1 MAISIG
7 ILAGMGPRSTAPF
20 IDLLVTECQQQYGA
34 RDDID
39 FPLMHIISL
48 PTPFRPGQAVDDA
61 AMIAALTAGIKQL
74 VAAGVDVIAVP
85 CNLAHC
91 YFAEM
96 QQAAA
101 GVPLLH
107 IADSTLLK
115 LPTTARQIMVLATEP
130 TLQSGFYQQRLRD
143 SGYLYSEPPALRG
156 LTTQLIAEIK
166 QHGFSS
172 PDAAILWQQLSAL
185 TRQADAVLVACT
197 DITPLI
203 ARYPDDQLHLDTAQS
218 LAQATI
224 GYYLSARKS

>member
-1 MAISIG
+1 MDISIG
-7 ILAGMGPRSTAPF
+7 VLAGMGPRSTAPF

-34 RDDID
+34 QDDID

-48 PTPFRPGQAVDDA
+48 PTPFRPGQAVDDT
-61 AMIAALTAGIKQL
+61 AMITALTDGIKQL
-74 VAAGVDVIAVP
+74 VAAGVGVISVP

-91 YFAEM
+91 YFDEM

-107 IADSTLLK
+107 IADSALGK
-115 LPTTARQIMVLATEP
+115 LPTEARQIMVLATEP

-172 PDAAILWQQLSAL
+172 PDAVILWQQISAL
-185 TRQADAVLVACT
+185 TSQADAVLIACT

-203 ARYPDDQLHLDTAQS
+203 ARFPDDQLRVDTAQS

-224 GYYLSARKS
+224 SYYHSASQA

>member
-1 MAISIG
+1 MDISIG
-7 ILAGMGPRSTAPF
+7 VLAGMGPRSTAPF

-34 RDDID
+34 QNDID

-61 AMIAALTAGIKQL
+61 AMIAALTDGIKQL
-74 VAAGVDVIAVP
+74 VAAGVGVITVP

-91 YFAEM
+91 YFEEM

-107 IADSTLLK
+107 IADSALEK
-115 LPTTARQIMVLATEP
+115 LPTTAREVMVLATEP
-130 TLQSGFYQQRLRD
+130 TLQSGFYQQRLLD
-143 SGYLYSEPPALRG
+143 NGYVYSEPPALRQ
-156 LTTQLIAEIK
+156 LTTQLIADIK
-166 QHGFSS
+166 QHGFNS
-172 PDAAILWQQLSAL
+172 PDAASLWQQISTL
-185 TRQADAVLVACT
+185 TCQADTVLIACT

-203 ARYPDDQLHLDTAQS
+203 ARFPDNSLRVDTAQS

-224 GYYLSARKS
+224 RYYHSARQS